1 MGLTERE
8 RAIREE
14 RASVREGQLPI
25 LEKLNRGE
33 RLTVEERADYT
44 ERGDK
49 LKALDAELDIVLT
62 EQRLAKPG
70 DAGEPDT
77 RGARGGDAEPT
88 RDERAERAF
97 EQWALHGEQGI
108 SAEDRALLTRHAR
121 GVPLT
126 EQRTGP
132 GGDAAPM
139 QTSPGAQGG
148 YLVPPGFWQNLQI
161 ALKAYGGVYPL
172 FRQVDTDSGQPM
184 QWPTTDPTSLVAQLL
199 TENTV
204 VTPQDVS
211 FGLGNLNA
219 YTYVAGPF
227 LASIQIINDSAFSV
241 DGFLRDRIGEA
252 IGRAQA
258 AAAWAGSGTSQPLGL
273 TAALVAKGAGST
285 GTGGIFQTPAA
296 RAVYNL
302 AHQGTAT
309 TELAAGMPAFQS
321 YLDMITI
328 VDPAYRTAASDA
340 CWVMNDKDLQNAR
353 SVTDT
358 FGHPLWRPGVTVGGN
373 DAQDEIWG
381 YPVKIDNNAPGASTS
396 ASTLGGPVFGSLQHA
411 MVARNV
417 RQVGVMRLNERYAD
431 YLAVAWLGFM
441 RYDIRS
447 NDMRAVT
454 QFKTN
459 AT

>member
-8 RAIREE
+8 RAIRQE
-14 RASVREGQLPI
+14 RAQVREGQLPI
-25 LEKLNRGE
+25 IEKLNKGE
-33 RLTVEERADYT
+33 KLLPEEREDYSQ
-44 ERGDK
+44 RDAK
-49 LKALDAELDIVLT
+49 LNELDAELTIVLR
-62 EQRLAKPG
+62 EQGIAAAERDAK
-70 DAGEPDT
+70 GEPET
-77 RGARGGDAEPT
+77 RVTRGGDEPSKEDRET
-88 RDERAERAF
+88 AAF
-97 EQWALHGEQGI
+97 EKWFKSGGDPASLT
-108 SAEDRALLTRHAR
+108 AEER
-121 GVPLT
+121 GVLRGHVRG
-126 EQRTGP
+126 EEVRTGP
-132 GGDAAPM
+132 AGDTAPL
-139 QTSPGAQGG
+139 QTSPGSQGG

-172 FRQVDTDSGQPM
+172 FRSVDTDSGQSM
-184 QWPTTDPTSLVAQLL
+184 VWPTTDPTSIVAQLL
-199 TENTV
+199 TENTQ
-204 VTPQDVS
+204 VTPQDVT
-211 FGLGNLNA
+211 FGQGTLNA

-227 LASIQIINDSAFSV
+227 LASIQVMNDSAFSV

-258 AAAWAGSGTSQPLGL
+258 AVAWSGTGSSQPLGL
-273 TAALVAKGAGST
+273 TAALTAKGAGST

-296 RAVYNL
+296 RSVYNL

-321 YLDMITI
+321 YLDMIGI
-328 VDPAYRTAASDA
+328 VDPAYRTPGSDA

-353 SVTDT
+353 SITDT
-358 FGHPLWRPGVTVGGN
+358 FGHPLWNPDVTVGGN
-373 DAQDEIWG
+373 AANGRIWG
-381 YPVKIDNNAPGASTS
+381 YPVVVDNNAPGASTS
-396 ASTLGGPVFGSLQHA
+396 ASTLGGPLFGSLQHA

-417 RQVGVMRLNERYAD
+417 RQTGVMVLRERYAD
-431 YLAVAWLGFM
+431 YLAVAWLGYM

>member
-25 LEKLNRGE
+25 IEKLNRGE
-33 RLTVEERADYT
+33 KLTVEERGDYQA
-44 ERGDK
+44 RDAK
-49 LKALDAELDIVLT
+49 LVELDEELTIVLR
-62 EQRLAKPG
+62 EQGLAKAEA

-77 RGARGGDAEPT
+77 RGAKGGAEKDAEA
-88 RDERAERAF
+88 RQMEAF
-97 EQWALHGEQGI
+97 ERWALHGETGL
-108 SAEDRALLTRHAR
+108 SAEDRGLLVRHAR
-121 GVPLT
+121 GVPL
-126 EQRTGP
+126 EERTGP
-132 GGDAAPM
+132 AGDSAPL
-139 QTSPGAQGG
+139 QTSPSAQGG

-161 ALKAYGGVYPL
+161 AMKAYGGVYPL
-172 FRQVDTDSGQPM
+172 FRQVDTDSGQSL
-184 QWPTTDPTSLVAQLL
+184 QWPTTDPTSLVATLL
-199 TENTV
+199 TENTQ

-211 FGLGNLNA
+211 FGLGTLNA

-241 DGFLRDRIGEA
+241 DSFLRDRIAEA

-258 AAAWAGSGTSQPLGL
+258 AVAWSGSGSSQPLGL
-273 TAALVAKGAGST
+273 TAAITAKGAGST

-296 RAVYNL
+296 RKVYNL
-302 AHQGTAT
+302 ANQGTST

-328 VDPAYRTAASDA
+328 VDPAYRTSASDA
-340 CWVMNDKDLQNAR
+340 GWVMCDKDLQNAR
-353 SVTDT
+353 SITDT

-373 DAQDEIWG
+373 AATDEIWG
-381 YPVKIDNNAPGASTS
+381 YPVRVDNNAPGASTS

-417 RQVGVMRLNERYAD
+417 RQAGVMRLNERYAD